1 MSIRADIDNQDIV
14 NALRETRPR
23 FPADLIAHAATLGL
37 AALVFAGAGAGAYGA
52 FREIAGD
59 GLSPQKIIQSA
70 AAPTPAGYI
79 LLSSLVLVALSIFG
93 AVAAIRA
100 RRKSKRIALEEA
112 QTAGTA
118 TGRFDYAFTAAH
130 LVIQSARSVRKI
142 AWPVYDRIEETKSN
156 IVFWKKGGG
165 FDFIPKNVVKEKDFL
180 ATLHKNFSTAIKRD
194 LPCEET
200 AHGKAL
206 TLIYE
211 LSPQDNAEYRAAYER
226 KRFGKWRFLRRIP
239 HWPPLAP
246 FAFLIFSCA
255 ALASF
260 AVAFGAADLMLA
272 GVGIAAAVLAAGV
285 FMFNSAYF
293 RGPAHPFRKKGAWPY
308 NQTELVTVTLA
319 QSGVFVRRQGANE
332 NIQWHGVDHF
342 LERRLTAYLVIAPG
356 KIIALP
362 KRAFLSQEHFR
373 TYSSFAKKHIKEAHE
388 RRAAEKQQRLMRSLK
403 VSPASQPALP
413 KPAPKPAPPPSP
425 KPARTKPRAA
435 AGR

>member
-1 MSIRADIDNQDIV
+1 
-14 NALRETRPR
+14 
-23 FPADLIAHAATLGL
+23 
-37 AALVFAGAGAGAYGA
+37 
-52 FREIAGD
+52 
-59 GLSPQKIIQSA
+59 
-70 AAPTPAGYI
+70 
-79 LLSSLVLVALSIFG
+79 
-93 AVAAIRA
+93 
-100 RRKSKRIALEEA
+100 
-112 QTAGTA
+112 
-118 TGRFDYAFTAAH
+118 
-130 LVIQSARSVRKI
+130 
-142 AWPVYDRIEETKSN
+142 
-156 IVFWKKGGG
+156 
-165 FDFIPKNVVKEKDFL
+165 
-180 ATLHKNFSTAIKRD
+180 
-194 LPCEET
+194 
-200 AHGKAL
+200 
-206 TLIYE
+206 
-211 LSPQDNAEYRAAYER
+211 
-226 KRFGKWRFLRRIP
+226 
-239 HWPPLAP
+239 
-246 FAFLIFSCA
+246 
-255 ALASF
+255 
-260 AVAFGAADLMLA
+260 MLA